1 MTISTWDQ
9 TKAGSNYASSINWSA
24 GIPSGINDTAEFEAS
39 NQTIISLESV
49 FEGPGEW
56 LFNPGA
62 TQYSFGVAP
71 SALLVFQGNGI
82 VINAGS
88 VQISTSASLI
98 SGIAVA
104 LAEP

>member
-39 NQTIISLESV
+39 NQTNISNAQ
-49 FEGPGEW
+49 GIADGC

-62 TQYSFGVAP
+62 TLYNFEIAAAAAVRWSR
-71 SALLVFQGNGI
+71 SATGR
-82 VINAGS
+82 
-88 VQISTSASLI
+88 
-98 SGIAVA
+98 
-104 LAEP
+104 